1 MREKLNQNLIQVIER
16 IEKARIA
23 VDRHRIV
30 RLVAVSKYST
40 QEEIAALYACGQRAF
55 GENKVQDLK
64 TKSQSLESLP
74 LEWHFIG
81 SLQSNK
87 INALLSLNPFMFQS
101 LHSWELAEQLQMRL
115 QRENKTLRTLLQVN
129 SAKEES
135 KSGFIPEIAQEM
147 YLKIQES
154 CPNIQLCGLMS
165 IGAHTNE
172 NAVIK
177 KSFETTY
184 KIFEKLQT
192 QGATMLSMGMSDD
205 FELAI
210 ACGSNCVRLGSV
222 LFK

>member
-1 MREKLNQNLIQVIER
+1 MQDKLNQNLIAVIER

-40 QEEIAALYACGQRAF
+40 QEEIATLYACGQRAF
-55 GENKVQDLK
+55 GENKVQDF
-64 TKSQSLESLP
+64 KSKSKDLESLP

-87 INALLSLNPFMFQS
+87 INTLLGLNPFMFQS
-101 LHSWELAEQLQMRL
+101 LHSLELAEQLQKRL
-115 QRENKTLRTLLQVN
+115 QKENKILQTLLQVN

-135 KSGFIPEIAQEM
+135 KSGFLPEVAQEA
-147 YLKIQES
+147 YYKILES
-154 CPNIQLCGLMS
+154 CPNIQLQGLMS
-165 IGAHTNE
+165 IGAHTN
-172 NAVIK
+172 NRAVIQ

-184 KIFEKLQT
+184 KIFENLRNK
-192 QGATMLSMGMSDD
+192 GASILSMGMSDD

-210 ACGSNCVRLGSV
+210 ACGSNCVRLGSI